1 MGSPPLQSQCLR
13 EAPPHQASHPPHCR
27 PPLFSSRHTPASASP
42 PRRAPPMPQRSRAAA
57 PRLALLVPLACALQ
71 LLLLVSPSHCVNE
84 QGQALLRWKGT
95 LRPASGALASWRA
108 ADANPCRWTGV
119 SCNARGDVA
128 GLSIASVDLQGPL
141 PANLQPLAAS
151 LKTLVLSGT
160 NLTGTIPKE
169 LGGYG
174 ELTTLDLSKNQL
186 TSAIPPELCRLEK
199 LESLALNS
207 NSLRGAIPDDI
218 GNLTSLTYL
227 TLYDNELSGAIPA
240 SIGNLKKLQVLRAG
254 GNQGMK
260 GPLPPEIGG
269 CSDLTMLGLAETGVS
284 GSLPET
290 IGQLK
295 KIQTIAIYTTL
306 LSGRIPESIGNCTEL
321 TSLYLYQNS
330 LSGPIPA
337 QLGQLKKLQ
346 TLLLWQ
352 NQLVGAIPPEL
363 GQCKELTLID
373 LSLNSLTGSI
383 PATLGGLPNLQQLQL
398 STNQLTGTIP
408 PELSNCTSLTD
419 IEVDNNALS
428 GEIRVDFPRLRNLTL
443 FYAWKNRLTGGV
455 PASLAEAPSLQA
467 VDLSYNNLTGPIPKE
482 LFGLQ
487 NLTKLL
493 LLNNEL
499 SGFIPPEIGNCT
511 SLYRLRLNGN
521 RLSGTIPAEIGNL
534 ENLNFLDMSENHLV
548 GPVPA
553 AISGCG
559 SLEFLDLHSN
569 ALSGALPDTLPRSLQ
584 FIDVSDNQLA
594 GPLSSSI
601 GSMPELTKLYLG
613 QNRLTG
619 GIPAELGSCEKL
631 QLLDLGG
638 NALSGGIPSELGML
652 PSLEISLNLSCN
664 RLSGEIPSQFAGLD
678 KLGSL
683 DLSHNELSGSL
694 EPLAALQNLV
704 TLNVSYNAFSGEL
717 PNTPFFQKLPLSD
730 LAGNRRLV
738 VGDRSDESS
747 RRGAISSLKIA
758 LSVLAAVSAL
768 LLVAATYMLARTRR
782 GGGGG
787 GRIIHGEGTWEVT
800 LYQKLDITMDDVL
813 RGLTSANVIGTG
825 SSGVVYKVDTPNC
838 YTLAVKKMWSA
849 DEATSAAFRSEIAA
863 LGSIRHRNIV
873 RLLGWAANG
882 GTRLL
887 FYSYLPN
894 GSLSGLLHGG
904 LAAKGAPAD
913 EWGARFDVALG
924 VAHAVAYLHHDC
936 VPAIL
941 HGDIKSM
948 NVLLGPAYEPYLADF
963 GLARVL
969 SLATSKLDAGNQ
981 TRIAGSYGYM
991 APEYGS
997 MQRISEK
1004 SDVYS
1009 FGVVALEILTG
1020 RHPLDP
1026 TLPGGAHL
1034 VQWVREHVQAKR
1046 DASELL
1052 DARLRASAAEAD
1064 VHEMRQVLSV
1074 AALCVSRRADD
1085 RPAMKDVVALLKE
1098 IRRPAAGDEDAKRP
1112 PAPAPV
1118 SPVRSAQSSCS
1129 FAVGSEY
1136 SA

>member
-1 MGSPPLQSQCLR
+1 MPP
-13 EAPPHQASHPPHCR
+13 
-27 PPLFSSRHTPASASP
+27 
-42 PRRAPPMPQRSRAAA
+42 RSRAAA
-57 PRLALLVPLACALQ
+57 PRLAFLVPLACAL
-71 LLLLVSPSHCVNE
+71 LLVSPCHCVNE
-84 QGQALLRWKGT
+84 QGQALLRWKDM

-119 SCNARGDVA
+119 SCNARGDVV
-128 GLSIASVDLQGPL
+128 GLSITSVDLQGPL

-151 LKTLVLSGT
+151 LKTLELSGT
-160 NLTGTIPKE
+160 NLTGAIPKE
-169 LGGYG
+169 MGGYG

-186 TSAIPPELCRLEK
+186 TGAIPADLCRLAK

-218 GNLTSLTYL
+218 GNLTSLAYL
-227 TLYDNELSGAIPA
+227 TLYDNELSGPIPP

-269 CSDLTMLGLAETGVS
+269 CSDLTMLGLVETGVS

-337 QLGQLKKLQ
+337 QLGQLKNLQ

-383 PATLGGLPNLQQLQL
+383 PASLGGLPNLQQLQL

-419 IEVDNNALS
+419 IEVDNNLLS
-428 GEIRVDFPRLRNLTL
+428 GEISIDFPRLRNLTL

-455 PASLAEAPSLQA
+455 PATLAEAPSLQA
-467 VDLSYNNLTGPIPKE
+467 VDLSYNNLTGPIPKA

-499 SGFIPPEIGNCT
+499 SGLIPPEIGNCT
-511 SLYRLRLNGN
+511 NLYRLRLNGN

-534 ENLNFLDMSENHLV
+534 KNLNFLDMSENHLV

-553 AISGCG
+553 AISGCA

-569 ALSGALPDTLPRSLQ
+569 ALSGALPDSLPRSLQ
-584 FIDVSDNQLA
+584 LIDVSDNQLA

-601 GSMPELTKLYLG
+601 GSMPELTKL
-613 QNRLTG
+613 
-619 GIPAELGSCEKL
+619 IPPELGSCEKL

-638 NALSGGIPSELGML
+638 NAFSGGIPSELGML
-652 PSLEISLNLSCN
+652 PSLEISLNLSSN

-704 TLNVSYNAFSGEL
+704 TLNISYNAFAGEL

-730 LAGNRRLV
+730 LAGNRHLV
-738 VGDRSDESS
+738 VGDGSDESS

-758 LSVLAAVSAL
+758 MSVLAAVSAL
-768 LLVAATYMLARTRR
+768 LLVAATYMLARTHRR
-782 GGGGG
+782 GG
-787 GRIIHGEGTWEVT
+787 GRIIHGERSWEVT

-813 RGLTSANVIGTG
+813 RGLTSANMIGTG
-825 SSGVVYKVDTPNC
+825 SSGAVYKVDTPNG
-838 YTLAVKKMWSA
+838 YTLAVKKMWSS
-849 DEATSAAFRSEIAA
+849 DEATSVAFRSEIAA

-882 GTRLL
+882 GTWLL
-887 FYSYLPN
+887 FYGYLPN

-904 LAAKGAPAD
+904 HAAKGSPAD
-913 EWGARFDVALG
+913 EWGARYEIALG

-941 HGDIKSM
+941 HGDVKSM

-969 SLATSKLDAGNQ
+969 DAASSKLDTGKQ
-981 TRIAGSYGYM
+981 PRIAGSYGYM
-991 APEYGS
+991 APEYAS

-1009 FGVVALEILTG
+1009 FGVVVLEILTG

-1026 TLPGGAHL
+1026 TLSGGAHL

-1046 DASELL
+1046 EAAELL
-1052 DARLRASAAEAD
+1052 DARLRARAAEAD

-1074 AALCVSRRADD
+1074 GVLCVSRRADD

-1098 IRRPAAGDEDAKRP
+1098 IRRPAAADDVKQPSPTGA
-1112 PAPAPV
+1112 AATPAPV
-1118 SPVRSAQSSCS
+1118 
-1129 FAVGSEY
+1129 
-1136 SA
+1136 